1 MAYYDFLD
9 TVFAPLLSLPPL
21 AAVII
26 LALFVSLIIIVVT
39 KYATDQKLM
48 KSLKDEM
55 KEHQK
60 QLKEAKKNPQ
70 KALEIQK
77 KSMEANMKYMMHSFR
92 PTLITFIPIILIFG
106 WMSHTFAF
114 ENVMP
119 GQEFTVTANFEEG
132 VDGTA
137 TISAPKELSIVS
149 EAGQK
154 IVGGK
159 SIWRLKG
166 DAGEH
171 LLEIEYN
178 NETFQ
183 KSVLISSEREVLE
196 PVKIIE
202 NERLKTIQVNYKKL
216 TLIPIGYKDWLG
228 WLGTYIWSSILFT
241 TVLRKL

>member
-137 TISAPKELSIVS
+137 TISAPKEL
-149 EAGQK
+149 
-154 IVGGK
+154 
-159 SIWRLKG
+159 
-166 DAGEH
+166 
-171 LLEIEYN
+171 
-178 NETFQ
+178 
-183 KSVLISSEREVLE
+183 LISSEREVLE

-241 TVLRKL
+241 TVLRKLLKIY